1 MHGTIRIKDLMSLFL
16 AKHQGVSR
24 VRFHTPAP
32 YENITTVYT
41 VLVKAESQKVTSH
54 AFFV

>member
-1 MHGTIRIKDLMSLFL
+1 MSLFL
-16 AKHQGVSR
+16 AEHQGVSR

-54 AFFV
+54 AFFVQLT